1 MIGRLIRDRRGSA
14 AVEFVLSLPMMLA
27 LLFVGMEA
35 GHFFWTEHKL
45 VKAVRDGARFAARS
59 EIDLLC
65 NDDGSINIDA
75 DLATAIRNVTA
86 TGQVADGGT
95 SKVPGWDADDVVID
109 MGANCRQF
117 LATGIYTDL
126 GHAGPLITVSSGAV
140 AYPAIL
146 NSLGVLTNSITISA
160 ESSAAVMGI

>member
-1 MIGRLIRDRRGSA
+1 MIGRLVRDRRASA
-14 AVEFVLSLPMMLA
+14 AVEFALSLPMMLA

-45 VKAVRDGARFAARS
+45 VKAVRDGARFAARA
-59 EIDLLC
+59 EVEDLC
-65 NDDGSINIDA
+65 DGATEAVDTT
-75 DLATAIRNVTA
+75 LATEIRNLTA

-95 SKVPGWDADDVVID
+95 SKVPGWDADDVTID
-109 MGANCRQF
+109 VGCQQF

-126 GHAGPLITVSSGAV
+126 GTNGPLITISSGAV

>member
-1 MIGRLIRDRRGSA
+1 MIGRLFRDRRGSA

-45 VKAVRDGARFAARS
+45 VKAVRDGARFAARAQVEDLCDGATADIDATLAS
-59 EIDLLC
+59 EI
-65 NDDGSINIDA
+65 
-75 DLATAIRNVTA
+75 RNLTA

-95 SKVPGWDADDVVID
+95 SKVPGWDADDVVVTV
-109 MGANCRQF
+109 GCQQF
-117 LATGIYTDL
+117 VATGIYTDL
-126 GHAGPLITVSSGAV
+126 GANGPLVTVSAGSV

-146 NSLGVLTNSITISA
+146 NSLGVLDNTVTISA